1 MHLIYHET
9 YMLNKEGLWICSLE
23 RKCND
28 DDIVSLILS
37 NFFIVFS
44 ILSFFQF
51 KTPSQTSQCEP
62 RDANGHR
69 LGCAC

>member
-1 MHLIYHET
+1 
-9 YMLNKEGLWICSLE
+9 MLNKEGLWICSLE

-51 KTPSQTSQCEP
+51 KTLLKQVNVSQGMPMAIVWAVLVDYLYCFVE
-62 RDANGHR
+62 
-69 LGCAC
+69 